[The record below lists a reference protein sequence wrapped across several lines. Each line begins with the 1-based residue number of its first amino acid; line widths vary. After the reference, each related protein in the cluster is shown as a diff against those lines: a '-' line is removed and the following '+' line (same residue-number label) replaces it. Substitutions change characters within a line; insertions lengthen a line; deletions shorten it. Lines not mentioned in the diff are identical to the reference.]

1 MKLLIRAII
10 LTGVILGFSFGSS
23 WGMPAIP
30 PDATLEQQ
38 SPIQCESG
46 LILRYYY
53 ILPDRTGIVIFK
65 KPNQDARI
73 YLRWVPGNEG
83 EADEVWLDNEK
94 LTLSQLR
101 ERFSR
106 PCSVFD
112 QKEA

>member
-1 MKLLIRAII
+1 MNLLIRVII

-53 ILPDRTGIVIFK
+53 ALPDGTVIVIFK

-83 EADEVWLDNEK
+83 AADEIWLGNEK

-101 ERFSR
+101 ERFPS

-112 QKEA
+112 ATA